1 MGPND
6 ERFGPRF
13 PDMTE
18 PYSLELRNLAKQT
31 ADELGIAYKEGVY
44 MGFMGPC
51 YETAAEIRA
60 FAGMGADAV
69 GMSTVPETMLQLHG
83 HEGAG
88 RQLHHQHGH
97 RHPDGQA

>member
-1 MGPND
+1 MAPTI
-6 ERFGPRF
+6 ERFGPAF

-31 ADELGIAYKEGVY
+31 ADKLGIAYKEGVY
-44 MGFMGPC
+44 MALWAC

-69 GMSTVPETMLQLHG
+69 GMSTVPETWS
-83 HEGAG
+83 ATTW
-88 RQLHHQHGH
+88 
-97 RHPDGQA
+97 A